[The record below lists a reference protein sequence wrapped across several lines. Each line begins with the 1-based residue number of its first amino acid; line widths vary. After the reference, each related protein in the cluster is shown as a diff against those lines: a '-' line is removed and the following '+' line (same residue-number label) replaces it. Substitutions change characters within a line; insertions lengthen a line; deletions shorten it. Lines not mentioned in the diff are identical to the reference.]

1 MATPRRW
8 FRRPGFLLVAALLAA
23 PAAGSAAETETLL
36 LATFETSTG
45 LGFEGSV
52 EPGLAS
58 LFKVQGDDWGSV
70 VEFGFTSREK
80 IDVGGSARWGRLY
93 LTREFGEVR
102 LMGGVWGNQQE
113 TDLWS
118 KSTFG
123 PTVGLGYRSVELRFY
138 VAEEPDQVRVGCLR
152 WRLPFKRLPMFVEAG
167 FESFVQPSGA
177 SGSGAIFGIMIGPRL
192 RFR

>member
-1 MATPRRW
+1 MATQRRS
-8 FRRPGFLLVAALLAA
+8 FRIPGFLLLAGLLAA
-23 PAAGSAAETETLL
+23 PAASPAAEVESLL

-52 EPGLAS
+52 QPGLAS

-70 VEFGFTSREK
+70 VEFGFSAREK

-102 LMGGVWGNQQE
+102 LMGGVWGTEQE
-113 TDLWS
+113 TDAWS

-152 WRLPFKRLPMFVEAG
+152 WRLPFKRLPMIVEAG
-167 FESFVQPSGA
+167 VESFTQPSGA
-177 SGSGAIFGIMIGPRL
+177 SGSGAIFAVMIGPRL